1 MTEYKIKR
9 LKRGWIGKKTK
20 LTVTSPFGVVRR
32 LDIYNHRP
40 KRHNGIDIGIHQGTP
55 IYSPVTG
62 KAIVKVQKNSRG
74 KTYGGGLYIAI
85 KSGEYLYYFMHLH
98 KTVISNNSFVREGQ
112 LIAYSGGAKGDP
124 NAGSSKG
131 PHLHFEVR
139 HAPYKNGKDAIN
151 PIYFLSDELTGRV
164 KQNKMNQEIITISLI
179 SDTKTKKEK
188 DKCVTVSAEQL
199 YKEANTDVSDEVDD
213 SATEEEEVTVVDTEY
228 QEGLAAGI
236 WQIVKLVMDTDV
248 ANIRLRDAAT
258 SIQQGSL
265 QTFFNKVCQKPFVE
279 FSGDT
284 FGDQYCFLVRKPPF
298 DRDGMLKTMVA
309 QGLFENYN
317 EQKITGV
324 KYNEKKAKQKQ
335 WWNAFEI
342 TTKTDSGVRSLR
354 EKDSPY
360 VIYEDDMISSNLSF
374 NTQGIYSWYQF
385 FPIYEMGAQ
394 EDLQYLIPAILFPEY
409 AAIWGSRDLKIRS
422 QYRNFINP
430 SLYDDKKNGKSN
442 EQGDSEVRHSIK
454 DLKYIIESNAYA
466 PFVRNGTIQI
476 LGNRRIKRGTFIRI
490 YWKSME
496 SAEIFYV
503 ESVSH
508 NYSVSE
514 NSVSRTTTLTLSHGM
529 IESFMFDENN
539 NVKGLNENGQE
550 ISKNFNASYFN
561 LINFGDYEKIKDR
574 LDMDKWSQVISSWK
588 VNIDVF
594 LFFLRKLQF
603 LGEITSDF
611 ADVKQ
616 NVNTFK
622 NSKK

>member
-1 MTEYKIKR
+1 MADYKIKR
-9 LKRGWIGKKTK
+9 LKRGWIGKKTR
-20 LTVTSPFGVVRR
+20 LTVTSPFGKVRKISWYKKPR
-32 LDIYNHRP
+32 
-40 KRHNGIDIGIHQGTP
+40 RHNGIDIGVPQGTP
-55 IYSPVTG
+55 IYSPVSG
-62 KAIVKVQKNSRG
+62 IAKIRFQKNG
-74 KTYGGGLYIAI
+74 AGLYISI
-85 KSGEYLYYFMHLH
+85 MSGGYQYLFMHLH
-98 KTVISNNSFVREGQ
+98 KTTISNGASVQEGK
-112 LIAYSGGAKGDP
+112 LIAYSGGKKGDP
-124 NAGSSKG
+124 NAGGSTG

-139 HAPYKNGKDAIN
+139 HSPYSGGKDAIN
-151 PIYFLSDELTGRV
+151 PIYFLSDELTGKV
-164 KQNKMNQEIITISLI
+164 KQNKMNQEIVSISMIDEKVEDEKERFVTIS
-179 SDTKTKKEK
+179 SKQ
-188 DKCVTVSAEQL
+188 VTEDAE
-199 YKEANTDVSDEVDD
+199 ADVSDEIDD
-213 SATEEEEVTVVDTEY
+213 SATEEETIVLDTEY

-298 DRDGMLKTMVA
+298 DRDGMLKTMIA
-309 QGLFENYN
+309 QGLFENYS

-324 KYNEKKAKQKQ
+324 KYNEKKPKQ
-335 WWNAFEI
+335 WWNTFEI
-342 TTKTDSGVRSLR
+342 TTKTDSGVRSLE

-394 EDLQYLIPAILFPEY
+394 SDLQYIIPAVLFPEY
-409 AAIWGSRDLKIRS
+409 AAIWGSRDLQIRS

-430 SLYDDKKNGKSN
+430 SLYDDKKNGEKN

-490 YWKSME
+490 YWNSME

-508 NYSVSE
+508 NYTISG
-514 NSVSRTTTLTLSHGM
+514 NSASRTTTLTLSHGM
-529 IESFMFDENN
+529 IESFMFDKNN
-539 NVKGLNENGQE
+539 NVKGLNENGKE

-603 LGEITSDF
+603 LGNIASDS
-611 ADVKQ
+611 AVVKQ

>member
-1 MTEYKIKR
+1 MADYKIKR

-20 LTVTSPFGVVRR
+20 LTVTSPFGKVRKISLYKKPR
-32 LDIYNHRP
+32 
-40 KRHNGIDIGIHQGTP
+40 RHNGIDIGIPQGTP
-55 IYSPVTG
+55 IYSPVSGTA
-62 KAIVKVQKNSRG
+62 KIRFQKNG
-74 KTYGGGLYIAI
+74 AGLYISI
-85 KSGEYLYYFMHLH
+85 MSGGYQYLFMHLH
-98 KTVISNNSFVREGQ
+98 KTAISNGAVVQEGK
-112 LIAYSGGAKGDP
+112 LIAYSGGKKGDP
-124 NAGSSKG
+124 NAGGSTG

-139 HAPYKNGKDAIN
+139 HSPYNGGKDAIN
-151 PIYFLSDELTGRV
+151 PIYFFSDELTGKV
-164 KQNKMNQEIITISLI
+164 KQNKMNQEIDSISMIDEKVEDEKERFVTIS
-179 SDTKTKKEK
+179 SKQ
-188 DKCVTVSAEQL
+188 VTEDAE
-199 YKEANTDVSDEVDD
+199 ADVSDEIDD
-213 SATEEEEVTVVDTEY
+213 SATEEETIVLDTEY

-298 DRDGMLKTMVA
+298 DRDGMLKTMIA
-309 QGLFENYN
+309 QGLFENYS

-324 KYNEKKAKQKQ
+324 KYNEKKAEQKQ

-342 TTKTDSGVRSLR
+342 TTKTDSGVRSLE

-360 VIYEDDMISSNLSF
+360 VIYEDDIISSNLSF

-394 EDLQYLIPAILFPEY
+394 SDLQYIIPAVLFPEY
-409 AAIWGSRDLKIRS
+409 AAIWGSRDLQIRS

-430 SLYDDKKNGKSN
+430 SLYDDKKNGEKN

-466 PFVRNGTIQI
+466 PFVRNGSIQI

-490 YWKSME
+490 YWNSMK

-508 NYSVSE
+508 NYTISG
-514 NSVSRTTTLTLSHGM
+514 NSASRTTTLTLSHGM
-529 IESFMFDENN
+529 IESFMFDKNN
-539 NVKGLNENGQE
+539 NVKGLNENGEE

-603 LGEITSDF
+603 LGNIVSDS
-611 ADVKQ
+611 AVVKQ

>member
-1 MTEYKIKR
+1 MADYKIKR

-20 LTVTSPFGVVRR
+20 LTVTSPFGKVRKISLYKKPR
-32 LDIYNHRP
+32 
-40 KRHNGIDIGIHQGTP
+40 RHNGIDIGIPQGTP
-55 IYSPVTG
+55 IYSPVSGTA
-62 KAIVKVQKNSRG
+62 KIHFQKNG
-74 KTYGGGLYIAI
+74 AGLYISI
-85 KSGEYLYYFMHLH
+85 MSGGYQYLFMHLH
-98 KTVISNNSFVREGQ
+98 KTTISNGASVQEGK
-112 LIAYSGGAKGDP
+112 LIAYSGGKKGDP
-124 NAGSSKG
+124 NAGGSTG

-139 HAPYKNGKDAIN
+139 HSPYSGGKDAIN
-151 PIYFLSDELTGRV
+151 PIYFLSDELTGKV
-164 KQNKMNQEIITISLI
+164 KQNKMNQEIVGISMIDEKAEDEKERFVTIS
-179 SDTKTKKEK
+179 SKQ
-188 DKCVTVSAEQL
+188 VTEDAE
-199 YKEANTDVSDEVDD
+199 ADVSDEIDD
-213 SATEEEEVTVVDTEY
+213 SATEEETIVLDTEY

-298 DRDGMLKTMVA
+298 DRDGMLKTMIA
-309 QGLFENYN
+309 QGLFENYSK
-317 EQKITGV
+317 QKITDV
-324 KYNEKKAKQKQ
+324 EKKPKQ

-342 TTKTDSGVRSLR
+342 TTKTDSGVRSLE

-394 EDLQYLIPAILFPEY
+394 SDLQYIIPAVLFPEY
-409 AAIWGSRDLKIRS
+409 AAIWGSRDLQIRS

-430 SLYDDKKNGKSN
+430 SLYDDKKNGEKN

-490 YWKSME
+490 YWNSME

-508 NYSVSE
+508 NYTISG
-514 NSVSRTTTLTLSHGM
+514 NSASRTTTLTLSHGM

-539 NVKGLNENGQE
+539 NVKGLNENGKE

-603 LGEITSDF
+603 LGNIQSDS
-611 ADVKQ
+611 AVVKQ

>member
-1 MTEYKIKR
+1 MAVYKIKR

-20 LTVTSPFGVVRR
+20 LTVTSPFGKVRKISWYKKPR
-32 LDIYNHRP
+32 
-40 KRHNGIDIGIHQGTP
+40 RHNGIDIGIPQGTP
-55 IYSPVTG
+55 IYSPVSG
-62 KAIVKVQKNSRG
+62 MAKIRFQKNG
-74 KTYGGGLYIAI
+74 AGLYISI
-85 KSGEYLYYFMHLH
+85 MSGGYQYLFMHLH
-98 KTVISNNSFVREGQ
+98 KTAISNGASVQEGK
-112 LIAYSGGAKGDP
+112 LIAYSGGKKGDP
-124 NAGSSKG
+124 NAGGSTG

-139 HAPYKNGKDAIN
+139 HSPYSGGKDAIN
-151 PIYFLSDELTGRV
+151 PIYFLSDELTGKV
-164 KQNKMNQEIITISLI
+164 KQNKMNQEILTISMIDEKVEDEKEQFVTI
-179 SDTKTKKEK
+179 SSKQVEED
-188 DKCVTVSAEQL
+188 AE
-199 YKEANTDVSDEVDD
+199 ADVSDEIDD
-213 SATEEEEVTVVDTEY
+213 SATEEETIVVDTEY

-236 WQIVKLVMDTDV
+236 WQIVKLVMDTNV

-284 FGDQYCFLVRKPPF
+284 FGDQYYFLVRKPPF
-298 DRDGMLKTMVA
+298 DKEGMLKTMIA
-309 QGLFENYN
+309 QGLFENYS
-317 EQKITGV
+317 ERKITGI

-342 TTKTDSGVRSLR
+342 TTKTDSGVRSLE

-394 EDLQYLIPAILFPEY
+394 SDLQYIIPAVLFPEY
-409 AAIWGSRDLKIRS
+409 AAIWGSRDLQIRS

-430 SLYDDKKNGKSN
+430 SLYDDKKNGKKN

-490 YWKSME
+490 YWNSME
-496 SAEIFYV
+496 SAEIFYI

-508 NYSVSE
+508 NYTISG
-514 NSVSRTTTLTLSHGM
+514 NSTSRTTTLTLSHGM
-529 IESFMFDENN
+529 IESFMFDKNN
-539 NVKGLNENGQE
+539 NVKGLNENGEE

-603 LGEITSDF
+603 LGNIASDS
-611 ADVKQ
+611 AVVKQ

>member
-1 MTEYKIKR
+1 MADYKIKR

-20 LTVTSPFGVVRR
+20 LTVTSPFGKVRKISLYKKPR
-32 LDIYNHRP
+32 
-40 KRHNGIDIGIHQGTP
+40 RHNGIDIGIPQGTP
-55 IYSPVTG
+55 IYSPISGTA
-62 KAIVKVQKNSRG
+62 KIRFQKNG
-74 KTYGGGLYIAI
+74 AGLYISI
-85 KSGEYLYYFMHLH
+85 MSGGYQYLFMHLH
-98 KTVISNNSFVREGQ
+98 KTAISNGAFVQEGK
-112 LIAYSGGAKGDP
+112 LIAYSGGKKGDP
-124 NAGSSKG
+124 NAGGSTG

-139 HAPYKNGKDAIN
+139 HSPYSGGKDAIN
-151 PIYFLSDELTGRV
+151 PIYFFSDELTGKV
-164 KQNKMNQEIITISLI
+164 KQNKMNQEIDSISMIDEKVEDEKERFVTIS
-179 SDTKTKKEK
+179 SKQ
-188 DKCVTVSAEQL
+188 VTEDAE
-199 YKEANTDVSDEVDD
+199 ADVSDEIDD
-213 SATEEEEVTVVDTEY
+213 SATEEETIVLDTEY

-298 DRDGMLKTMVA
+298 DRDGMLKTMIA
-309 QGLFENYN
+309 QGLFENYS

-324 KYNEKKAKQKQ
+324 KYNEKKTEQKQ

-342 TTKTDSGVRSLR
+342 TTKTDSGVRSLE

-360 VIYEDDMISSNLSF
+360 VVYEDDMISSNLSF

-394 EDLQYLIPAILFPEY
+394 SDLQYIIPAVLFPEY
-409 AAIWGSRDLKIRS
+409 AAIWGSRDLQIRS

-430 SLYDDKKNGKSN
+430 SLYDDKKNGGKN

-466 PFVRNGTIQI
+466 PFVRNGSIQI

-490 YWKSME
+490 YWNSMK

-508 NYSVSE
+508 NYTISG
-514 NSVSRTTTLTLSHGM
+514 NSASRTTTLTLSHGM
-529 IESFMFDENN
+529 IESFMFDKNN
-539 NVKGLNENGQE
+539 NVKGLNENGEE

-603 LGEITSDF
+603 LGNIVSDS
-611 ADVKQ
+611 AVVKQ

>member
-85 KSGEYLYYFMHLH
+85 KSGKYLYYFMHLH
-98 KTVISNNSFVREGQ
+98 RTVISNNSFVKEGQ

-139 HAPYKNGKDAIN
+139 HAPYKSGKDAIN

-164 KQNKMNQEIITISLI
+164 KQNRMNQEIITISLI
-179 SDTKTKKEK
+179 SDTKIKKEK
-188 DKCVTVSAEQL
+188 DKYVTISAKQND
-199 YKEANTDVSDEVDD
+199 KDANTDVSDEVDD

-284 FGDQYCFLVRKPPF
+284 FGDQYYFLVRKPPF
-298 DRDGMLKTMVA
+298 DKQGMLKTMIA
-309 QGLFENYN
+309 QGLFENYSETN
-317 EQKITGV
+317 ITGV
-324 KYNEKKAKQKQ
+324 KYDEKKKKI
-335 WWNAFEI
+335 WERFSV
-342 TTKTDSGVRSLR
+342 TTETESGTRVKN
-354 EKDSPY
+354 ENNSPY
-360 VIYEDDMISSNLSF
+360 VIHENDIISSNLSF

-394 EDLQYLIPAILFPEY
+394 SDLQYIIPAVLFPEY
-409 AAIWGSRDLKIRS
+409 AAIWGSRDLQIRS

-430 SLYDDKKNGKSN
+430 SVYDDKKNGKKN
-442 EQGDSEVRHSIK
+442 EQGDAEVRHSIK

-476 LGNRRIKRGTFIRI
+476 LGNRRIKRGTFIKVK
-490 YWKSME
+490 WNSMI
-496 SAEIFYV
+496 SGEIFYV

-508 NYSVSE
+508 NYTVSA
-514 NSVSRTTTLTLSHGM
+514 NSVSRITTLTLSHGM
-529 IESFMFDENN
+529 IESFMFNN
-539 NVKGLNENGQE
+539 DDMN
-550 ISKNFNASYFN
+550 YFN
-561 LINFGDYEKIKDR
+561 LINFGDYEKVKDR
-574 LDMDKWSQVISSWK
+574 LDMDKWAQTISSWK
-588 VNIDVF
+588 VNINVF
-594 LFFLRKLQF
+594 LFFLRKLQ
-603 LGEITSDF
+603 LINNMNPNSASSTKIDT
-611 ADVKQ
+611 
-616 NVNTFK
+616 TFK
-622 NSKK
+622 KQQ

>member
-1 MTEYKIKR
+1 MTDYKIKR
-9 LKRGWIGKKTK
+9 LKRGWIGKKTR
-20 LTVTSPFGVVRR
+20 LTVTSPFGKVRKISWYKKPR
-32 LDIYNHRP
+32 C
-40 KRHNGIDIGIHQGTP
+40 HNGIDIGIPQGTP
-55 IYSPVTG
+55 IYSPVSGTA
-62 KAIVKVQKNSRG
+62 KIRFQKNG
-74 KTYGGGLYIAI
+74 AGLYISI
-85 KSGEYLYYFMHLH
+85 MSGGYQYLFMHLH
-98 KTVISNNSFVREGQ
+98 KTTISNGASVQEGK
-112 LIAYSGGAKGDP
+112 LIAYSGGKKGDP
-124 NAGSSKG
+124 NAGGSTG

-139 HAPYKNGKDAIN
+139 HSPYSGGKDAIN
-151 PIYFLSDELTGRV
+151 PIYFLSDELTGKV
-164 KQNKMNQEIITISLI
+164 KQNKMNQEIVGISMIDEKAEDEKEQFVTIS
-179 SDTKTKKEK
+179 SKQ
-188 DKCVTVSAEQL
+188 VTEDAE
-199 YKEANTDVSDEVDD
+199 ADVSDEIDD
-213 SATEEEEVTVVDTEY
+213 SATEEETIVLDTEY

-298 DRDGMLKTMVA
+298 DRDGMLKTMIA
-309 QGLFENYN
+309 QGLFENYSK
-317 EQKITGV
+317 QKITDV
-324 KYNEKKAKQKQ
+324 EKKPKQ

-342 TTKTDSGVRSLR
+342 TTKTDSGVRSLE

-394 EDLQYLIPAILFPEY
+394 SDLQYIIPAVLFPEY
-409 AAIWGSRDLKIRS
+409 AAIWGSRDLQIRS

-430 SLYDDKKNGKSN
+430 SLYDDKKNGEKN

-490 YWKSME
+490 YWNSME

-508 NYSVSE
+508 NYTISG
-514 NSVSRTTTLTLSHGM
+514 NSASRTTTLTLSHGM
-529 IESFMFDENN
+529 IESFIFDKNN
-539 NVKGLNENGQE
+539 NVKGLNENGKE

-603 LGEITSDF
+603 LGNIAPDS
-611 ADVKQ
+611 AVVKQ

>member
-1 MTEYKIKR
+1 MTDYKIKR
-9 LKRGWIGKKTK
+9 LKRGWIGKKTR
-20 LTVTSPFGVVRR
+20 LTVTSPFGKVRKISWYKKPR
-32 LDIYNHRP
+32 C
-40 KRHNGIDIGIHQGTP
+40 HNGIDIRIPQGTP
-55 IYSPVTG
+55 IYSPVSGTA
-62 KAIVKVQKNSRG
+62 KIRFQKNG
-74 KTYGGGLYIAI
+74 AGLYISI
-85 KSGEYLYYFMHLH
+85 MSGGYQYLFMHLH
-98 KTVISNNSFVREGQ
+98 KTTISNGASVQEGK
-112 LIAYSGGAKGDP
+112 LIAYSGGKKGDP
-124 NAGSSKG
+124 NAGGSTG

-139 HAPYKNGKDAIN
+139 HSPYSGGKDAIN
-151 PIYFLSDELTGRV
+151 PIYFLSDELTGKV
-164 KQNKMNQEIITISLI
+164 KQNKMNQEIVGISMIDEKAEDEKERFVIISSKQITE
-179 SDTKTKKEK
+179 D
-188 DKCVTVSAEQL
+188 AE
-199 YKEANTDVSDEVDD
+199 ADVSDEIDD
-213 SATEEEEVTVVDTEY
+213 SATEEETIVLDTEY

-298 DRDGMLKTMVA
+298 DRDGMLKTMIA
-309 QGLFENYN
+309 QGLFENYSK
-317 EQKITGV
+317 QKITDV
-324 KYNEKKAKQKQ
+324 EKKPKQ

-342 TTKTDSGVRSLR
+342 TTKTDSGVRSLE

-394 EDLQYLIPAILFPEY
+394 SDLQYIIPAVLFPEY
-409 AAIWGSRDLKIRS
+409 AAIWGSRDLQIRS

-430 SLYDDKKNGKSN
+430 SLYDDKKNGEKN

-490 YWKSME
+490 YWNSME

-508 NYSVSE
+508 NYTISG
-514 NSVSRTTTLTLSHGM
+514 NSASRTTTLTLSHGM
-529 IESFMFDENN
+529 IESFIFDKNN
-539 NVKGLNENGQE
+539 NVKGLNENGKE

-603 LGEITSDF
+603 LGNIAPDS
-611 ADVKQ
+611 AVVKQ